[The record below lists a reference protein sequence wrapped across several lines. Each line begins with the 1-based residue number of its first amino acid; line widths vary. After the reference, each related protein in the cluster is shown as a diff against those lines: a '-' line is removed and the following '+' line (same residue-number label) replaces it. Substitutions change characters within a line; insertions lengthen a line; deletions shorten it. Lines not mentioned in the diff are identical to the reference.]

1 MMKILKSS
9 KRIVYGYLL
18 SKHKVSIIPASI
30 TCTAIITNTINSF
43 VKTVASL
50 GDDDSGIGGNSR
62 QGKGLD
68 ALFYKKNYYHESLVN
83 SSYKGIP

>member
-50 GDDDSGIGGNSR
+50 DDDDSGIGVTVHKVRGQLLS
-62 QGKGLD
+62 
-68 ALFYKKNYYHESLVN
+68 F
-83 SSYKGIP
+83 